1 MNSQKRTPYTL
12 ILSLL
17 VAGCFSIS
25 PAAKAADT
33 SSGSSQEIR
42 QLLSQANT
50 EAIALEQDSDQL
62 ARWTQAKNLSWE
74 SHAAKLSAIKDHVNK
89 AGELLTKLNEARAE
103 GASAWQHQAID
114 RIYPIL
120 KELADNTETTIN
132 HLNDNSANIHFT
144 AYQDYAKAGYDL
156 ARELAALVSDYVEFG
171 EHEEAFHSLQEKL
184 SAAAR

>member
-1 MNSQKRTPYTL
+1 MNGQKKTPHIL

-25 PAAKAADT
+25 PAAKATDT

-42 QLLSQANT
+42 QLLSQVKT
-50 EAIALEQDSDQL
+50 EAITLEQDSDQL
-62 ARWTQAKNLSWE
+62 AVWTGAKHLSWE
-74 SHAAKLSAIKDHVNK
+74 SHATRLSTIKDHVNK
-89 AGELLTKLNEARAE
+89 AGELLTKLNEAREE
-103 GASAWQHQAID
+103 GASSWQHQAID

-120 KELADNTETTIN
+120 KELADNTEATIN
-132 HLNDNSANIHFT
+132 HLNDNRANIHFT

-156 ARELAALVSDYVEFG
+156 AKELAALVSDYVEFG